1 VYRLSLV
8 LLTYLT
14 FPSWESI
21 ANGAVRC
28 EAIGIGNIVS
38 LRVSRFNVG
47 IVFDTN
53 WDEERDSDVPE
64 RRYVCPFHGKV
75 MVSGRMQW
83 YLRRVC
89 IIC

>member
-1 VYRLSLV
+1 MQSPLPSLF
-8 LLTYLT
+8 T

-38 LRVSRFNVG
+38 PRVSRFNVG

-53 WDEERDSDVPE
+53 WNEERDFDVPE
-64 RRYVCPFHGKV
+64 RRYVCPFNGKV

-83 YLRRVC
+83 YLKRVC
-89 IIC
+89 IIF